1 MLQSEHSHLTL
12 SSHPFSHWVPPR
24 MPPRFSLPHWLNIKC
39 ECTITDLHKSG
50 LENKGLAFWPQ
61 HNSCFV
67 CNCIAIALHRNPPAL
82 CWISNVKEFSLVSE
96 RRTVDRQEYYG
107 FQTWIFWGKSR
118 LLWSSER
125 AWRRRRRRETGR
137 RRNNE
142 YTCSAALPFNL
153 DPVLRY
159 RQIYI
164 HSMHSTTFA
173 VSTAAGR
180 RRDQRVVSSII
191 ASFCTVW

>member
-1 MLQSEHSHLTL
+1 M
-12 SSHPFSHWVPPR
+12 
-24 MPPRFSLPHWLNIKC
+24 
-39 ECTITDLHKSG
+39 
-50 LENKGLAFWPQ
+50 
-61 HNSCFV
+61 
-67 CNCIAIALHRNPPAL
+67 
-82 CWISNVKEFSLVSE
+82 
-96 RRTVDRQEYYG
+96 
-107 FQTWIFWGKSR
+107 
-118 LLWSSER
+118 LWSSER
-125 AWRRRRRRETGR
+125 AWRRRRRRRETGR

-142 YTCSAALPFNL
+142 YTCSAVLPFNL
-153 DPVLRY
+153 DPVVRY